1 MAGYIGMRVAVYT
14 NTRVTFQCCTS
25 VHKGFVT
32 AFRGGQVLGFVLV
45 GGGVLNIMIIIF
57 IFKAGWYNGWLKE
70 LMTRGVPVNQ
80 CPGGQNFS
88 NMKDNYATFE
98 AANKHLAGQWADAQA
113 AAYRRYIISYQAA
126 YPHDCPK
133 ANLPSGS
140 TMADLASER
149 TTYQHANVHCTFLDA
164 AGWGKLKWS

>member
-1 MAGYIGMRVAVYT
+1 MRVAVYT

-70 LMTRGVPVNQ
+70 LMTRGVPVNN
-80 CPGGQNFS
+80 CPGGGDFT
-88 NMKDNYATFE
+88 NMKDNYAAFKD
-98 AANKHLAGQWADAQA
+98 ANTKLATDWGNAQV
-113 AAYRRYIISYQAA
+113 AAYKNYLNSYQQSHATK
-126 YPHDCPK
+126 CPTAFDFSK
-133 ANLPSGS
+133 DSTVADVSSTVTKYNTANANCH
-140 TMADLASER
+140 AD
-149 TTYQHANVHCTFLDA
+149 DA
-164 AGWGKLKWS
+164 T

>member
-1 MAGYIGMRVAVYT
+1 MRVAVYT

-57 IFKAGWYNGWLKE
+57 IFKAGWYNGWLKK

-80 CPGGQNFS
+80 CPGGAN
-88 NMKDNYATFE
+88 TFTNIHDDYDTFK
-98 AANKHLAGQWADAQA
+98 AANTHLASAWATAKVNA
-113 AAYRRYIISYQAA
+113 YHAYLNNYRAAYSG
-126 YPHDCPK
+126 DCPA
-133 ANLPSGS
+133 ANFPDSNDW
-140 TMADLASER
+140 AKLATQR
-149 TTYQHANVHCTFLDA
+149 TDYQKVNIHCTFKDQS
-164 AGWGKLKWS
+164 GWEA

>member
-1 MAGYIGMRVAVYT
+1 MRVAVYT

-70 LMTRGVPVNQ
+70 LMSRGVPVNR
-80 CPGGQNFS
+80 CPGGSDFS
-88 NMKDNYATFE
+88 NSKDNATAF
-98 AANKHLAGQWADAQA
+98 ASANAGLVNSWAGQKLADYQKYIASYR
-113 AAYRRYIISYQAA
+113 AAY
-126 YPHDCPK
+126 HK
-133 ANLPSGS
+133 
-140 TMADLASER
+140 
-149 TTYQHANVHCTFLDA
+149 
-164 AGWGKLKWS
+164 